1 MFLRSVILALLML
14 PLAAWPSEQEVRL
27 YVQGMTCPLC
37 VAAVNKALRSTPGVQ
52 GAKTNLQQEQAQVQ
66 VPADFDVE
74 ILLAAIKEVGYDA
87 EIIQPD

>member
-1 MFLRSVILALLML
+1 MFLRGFVFSLLLVPMV
-14 PLAAWPSEQEVRL
+14 AWPTEQEVRL

-52 GAKTNLQQEQAQVQ
+52 RAKTNLQQEQAEVQ

-74 ILLAAIKEVGYDA
+74 ILLSAIKEVGYSA
-87 EIIQPD
+87 EVIQPD